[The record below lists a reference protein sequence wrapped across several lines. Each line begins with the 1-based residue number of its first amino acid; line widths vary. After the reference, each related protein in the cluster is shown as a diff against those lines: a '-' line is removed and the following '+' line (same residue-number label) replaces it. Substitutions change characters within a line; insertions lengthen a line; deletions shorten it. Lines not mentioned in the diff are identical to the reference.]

1 MKRALFWMLL
11 PLCLLFSTLSSAQK
25 AGYADINIT
34 SKKNSTGKTDEIR
47 IGSLIDLT
55 GATADAGE
63 DYAMGIAEAIHYAND
78 KGGVNGTKIKL
89 YHFDYGNRIP
99 EAYAKYKLLKRLGCV
114 AVLGWGA
121 DDTEALSPA
130 VNMDK
135 MPYLSATYPAHLTN
149 PAKAPYNLS
158 VSNDFS
164 TSARA
169 AITAWFDHKWPK
181 HPDYKKR
188 KPRIQCSYMF
198 ASPYAIAPIKAVKD
212 QAKILG
218 FEIGPDQ
225 EVSILAINTENQ
237 VLAMKNFRPD
247 LVWHGN
253 TSMSVAATVRDAL
266 YFGLKSDHIVNNW
279 GFDENLL
286 RLAGKAAEGV
296 MGAASCAFF
305 GQNVPLMSRLVKY
318 AKIYNPGVPLE
329 NRLNRTVQAWA
340 NVLVLWEA
348 LKRADK
354 AGSLSGESI
363 LQNGFETM
371 RRFDIGLGISPI
383 TLTSKD
389 HRISGKIP
397 IYEIRNGKFRILGV
411 VDLKRR
417 WPRRWGVQWYG
428 W

>member
-1 MKRALFWMLL
+1 
-11 PLCLLFSTLSSAQK
+11 
-25 AGYADINIT
+25 
-34 SKKNSTGKTDEIR
+34 
-47 IGSLIDLT
+47 
-55 GATADAGE
+55 
-63 DYAMGIAEAIHYAND
+63 
-78 KGGVNGTKIKL
+78 
-89 YHFDYGNRIP
+89 
-99 EAYAKYKLLKRLGCV
+99 
-114 AVLGWGA
+114 
-121 DDTEALSPA
+121 
-130 VNMDK
+130 MDK

-158 VSNDFS
+158 VSSDFS

-188 KPRIQCSYMF
+188 KPRLQCSYMF

-212 QAKILG
+212 QAKFLG

-253 TSMSVAATVRDAL
+253 TSMSVAVTVRDAF

-296 MGAASCAFF
+296 MGATSCAFF
-305 GQNVPLMSRLVKY
+305 GQNVPQMNRVVKY
-318 AKIYNPGVPLE
+318 AKIYNPGVPLK

-363 LQNGFETM
+363 LKNGFETM
-371 RRFDIGLGISPI
+371 RGFDIGLGISPI
-383 TLTSKD
+383 SFTSKD

-397 IYEIRNGKFRILGV
+397 IYEIRNGKFQILGV

-417 WPRRWGVQWYG
+417 WPRRWGVQWHG

>member
-1 MKRALFWMLL
+1 MKRTLFWMML

-25 AGYADINIT
+25 AGYADFNIA
-34 SKKNSTGKTDEIR
+34 SKKNSLGKTDEIR

-89 YHFDYGNRIP
+89 YYFDYGNRIP

-169 AITAWFDHKWPK
+169 AITAWFDQKWPK

-188 KPRIQCSYMF
+188 KPRLQCSYMF

-212 QAKILG
+212 QAKFLG

-225 EVSILAINTENQ
+225 EVSKLAINTENQ

-253 TSMSVAATVRDAL
+253 TSMSVAATVRDAF
-266 YFGLKSDHIVNNW
+266 YFGLQSDHIVNNW

-296 MGAASCAFF
+296 MGATSCAFF
-305 GQNVPLMSRLVKY
+305 GQNVPQMNRVVKY
-318 AKIYNPGVPLE
+318 AKIYNPGVPLK

-340 NVLVLWEA
+340 NVLVLWEV

-363 LQNGFETM
+363 LKNGFETM
-371 RRFDIGLGISPI
+371 RGFDIGLGISPI
-383 TLTSKD
+383 SFTSKD

-397 IYEIRNGKFRILGV
+397 IYEIRNGKFQILGV

-417 WPRRWGVQWYG
+417 WPRRWGAQWHG

>member
-1 MKRALFWMLL
+1 MKIPLFWITLL
-11 PLCLLFSTLSSAQK
+11 LCLLSATLSSAQK
-25 AGYADINIT
+25 EGYVDYNVA
-34 SKKNSTGKTDEIR
+34 SKKNSIGKTDEIR
-47 IGSLIDLT
+47 IGALIDLT
-55 GATADAGE
+55 AATADAGE
-63 DYAMGIAEAIHYAND
+63 DYAMGIAEAVQYTND
-78 KGGVNGTKIKL
+78 EGGVNGKKIKL

-121 DDTEALSPA
+121 DDTEALSPV

-164 TSARA
+164 SSARA

-181 HPDYKKR
+181 HSDYKKR

-212 QAKILG
+212 QAKFLG
-218 FEIGPDQ
+218 SEIGPDQ

-237 VLAMKNFRPD
+237 VLAMKKFRPD

-253 TSMSVAATVRDAL
+253 TSMSVAASVRDAFYL
-266 YFGLKSDHIVNNW
+266 GLKSDHIVNNW

-286 RLAGKAAEGV
+286 RLAGKSAEGV
-296 MGAASCAFF
+296 MGATACAFF
-305 GQNVPLMSRLVKY
+305 GQDVPLMKTVVKY

-329 NRLNRTVQAWA
+329 NRFNRTIQAWA

-354 AGSLSGESI
+354 AGFLSGESI
-363 LQNGFETM
+363 LKNGFETM
-371 RRFDIGLGISPI
+371 RGLDIGLGLTPI
-383 TLTSKD
+383 TFTSKD

-397 IYEIRNGKFRILGV
+397 IYEIRKGKFQILGV
-411 VDLKRR
+411 VDLNRR
-417 WPRRWGVQWYG
+417 WPRRWGKQWLG